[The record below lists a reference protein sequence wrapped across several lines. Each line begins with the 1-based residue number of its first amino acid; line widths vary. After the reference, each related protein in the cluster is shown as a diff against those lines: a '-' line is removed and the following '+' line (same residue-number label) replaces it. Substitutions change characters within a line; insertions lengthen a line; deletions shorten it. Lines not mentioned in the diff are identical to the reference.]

1 MPFLVTPTPVIDQRV
16 SSALL
21 PAQVSLAVAM
31 GQRRASAGCASD
43 AVWVLLMSPSLLC
56 SSVTGLHATSKP
68 HAGDSF
74 KHIGKHLGSDEVDVR
89 NWTVKKC
96 PEPGSNWT
104 DISNQT

>member
-16 SSALL
+16 SALL

-74 KHIGKHLGSDEVDVR
+74 KHIGKHLGSDEVDAR
-89 NWTVKKC
+89 
-96 PEPGSNWT
+96 NWT